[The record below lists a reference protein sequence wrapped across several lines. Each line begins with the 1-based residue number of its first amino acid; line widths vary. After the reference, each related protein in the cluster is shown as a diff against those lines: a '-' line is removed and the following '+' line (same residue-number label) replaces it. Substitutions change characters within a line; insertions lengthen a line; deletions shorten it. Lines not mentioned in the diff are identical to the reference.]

1 MTTNPKKQTNRPA
14 GPKLRRVVEV
24 SGADVLT
31 DVLNGLGLQSRL
43 FCRSQLYAPWG
54 MSFERSSLAHFHWID
69 QGNCWLHCRGHLR
82 KPRKL
87 QAGDLVVLPHGDAY
101 YLSDQLGGAAVP
113 VLDLVGGGT
122 TGRCRLLTQGGSG
135 ALTSML
141 CGSFSFEREGAP
153 LLSLLPAVLHL
164 RGGTAGTLTHLEP
177 VMRALV
183 VESEDALPGWETVLS
198 RLMDILFVR
207 VVRAWLDDQPTD
219 SHWLAALNDR
229 PIHTALSLM
238 HETPEHPWTLQSLSR
253 KVGLSRSPFA
263 ARFTRFVGE
272 PPLTYLTRL
281 RIHRA
286 ARALRERRITLTAAA
301 QLAGYTSEI
310 AFGKAFRRI
319 IGVPPGAYR
328 RNPPPARTDSPEFG
342 ED

>member
-1 MTTNPKKQTNRPA
+1 MSKSPRKQTNRPA
-14 GPKLRRVVEV
+14 GRKLRRVIEV

-43 FCRSQLYAPWG
+43 FCRSQLHAPWG
-54 MSFERSSLAHFHWID
+54 MSFEKGDSAHFHWID
-69 QGNCWLHCRGHLR
+69 QGTCWLHCPGHLTE
-82 KPRKL
+82 PRLL
-87 QAGDLVVLPHGDAY
+87 QSGDLVVLPYGDAY
-101 YLSDQLGGAAVP
+101 YLSDRPGGEAVP

-122 TGRCRLLTQGGSG
+122 TGRCRLLIQGGSG
-135 ALTSML
+135 PLTSML
-141 CGSFSFEREGAP
+141 CGSFSFLRDGVP
-153 LLSLLPAVLHL
+153 LLALLPAVLHL
-164 RGGTAGTLTHLEP
+164 RGDTSGTRTHLEP

-183 VESEDALPGWETVLS
+183 VESEDALPGWETVLT

-207 VVRAWLDDQPTD
+207 VIRAWLRDQPTD

-229 PIHTALSLM
+229 QIHTALSLM
-238 HETPEHPWTLQSLSR
+238 HETPEHPWTLQTLSR

-263 ARFTRFVGE
+263 ARFTRLVGE

-281 RIHRA
+281 RMHRA
-286 ARALRERRITLTAAA
+286 ARALRERKLTLAAAA

-328 RNPPPARTDSPEFG
+328 RSTTAQSGPSNPTVG
-342 ED
+342 